1 MKKVSLLV
9 ISIVIACVLSNPAQ
23 TQSRSNP
30 VLEGMI
36 KALGG
41 DDFTQVKDIHTTGR
55 FFSFSKGD
63 LSGSDLFADYIKFP
77 DMERTEFG
85 RERSKMITINKG
97 AEGWKIEPKNDPEP
111 QPAGQA
117 EDFLSTFKTSFDYVL
132 RFAVR
137 QPQTTIQ
144 SLSGEI
150 IDFKR
155 TDVLEVRDPAKNLI
169 RFYVDR
175 DTHLPVKMQ
184 VRRANQSRI
193 SEELYG
199 NWHKFQGVN
208 TPLLVVRSTDGV
220 KTMEIRAETAV
231 YNSSL
236 SDSLFAP
243 PAGK

>member
-1 MKKVSLLV
+1 MKRLSRFV
-9 ISIVIACVLSNPAQ
+9 IPVAVALALSYPAWAQSRTNPA
-23 TQSRSNP
+23 
-30 VLEGMI
+30 LDGMI
-36 KALGG
+36 QALGG
-41 DDFTQVKDIHTTGR
+41 DVFIQVKDIHTTGR

-63 LSGSDLFADYIKFP
+63 LSGSDLFEDYIKFP

-85 RERSKMITINKG
+85 RLKSKTITINRG
-97 AEGWKIEPKNDPEP
+97 AEGWKIEPKNEPEP
-111 QPAGQA
+111 QPARQA
-117 EDFLSTFKTSFDYVL
+117 EDFLSNFKTSFDYVL
-132 RFAVR
+132 RFAVK

-144 SLSGEI
+144 NLSGEI

-155 TDVLEVRDPAKNLI
+155 TDVLEVRDAAKNLI

-231 YNSSL
+231 YNSGL
-236 SDSLFAP
+236 SDTLFAP